1 MDLNVIIVITLS
13 IIFGALFFI
22 TEFFNEKINIR
33 LHVSFIAGIS
43 VAYFFLILLP
53 EIAHNLPE
61 FPLGLEIFE
70 YLFIF
75 FGFSFIHISEK
86 LILQRVESKSQE
98 KVRELYEKEK
108 LLEAVE
114 KNIENT
120 IDKEILKDDVDNL
133 SLKMLAN
140 VVVDLNKQNKE
151 INTQIEETKRK
162 IQMHIENDL
171 NELRFFTNFFY
182 HFIVGIILLALLFI
196 DFLQGILFFIFAFFR
211 IIISNRS
218 DLSDKIYTD
227 LDIEIQ
233 FKESQFKKFI
243 LAFSTLTGVI
253 IGLFFEF
260 LFQVDI
266 ELIYILYSFISG
278 VILYTIVREVIPEK
292 EKGKPIYFLIGAAGF
307 TIIIL
312 LINIFTTLIQ
322 LD

>member
-22 TEFFNEKINIR
+22 TEFFNERINIR

>member
-22 TEFFNEKINIR
+22 TEFFNERINIQ

>member
-1 MDLNVIIVITLS
+1 MDLNVIIIIILS

-22 TEFFNEKINIR
+22 TEFFDERINIQ

-75 FGFSFIHISEK
+75 FGFSFIHVSEK

>member
-22 TEFFNEKINIR
+22 TEFFNEKINIQ

-243 LAFSTLTGVI
+243 LAFSTLTGVM

>member
-22 TEFFNEKINIR
+22 TEFFDEQINIQ

-53 EIAHNLPE
+53 EIAHNLPK

-75 FGFSFIHISEK
+75 FGFSFIHVSEK

-243 LAFSTLTGVI
+243 LAFSTLTGVM

>member
-75 FGFSFIHISEK
+75 FGFSFIHVSEK

-108 LLEAVE
+108 LLEVVE

-171 NELRFFTNFFY
+171 NELRFFTNLFY

-196 DFLQGILFFIFAFFR
+196 DFLQGILFFIFAFFK

-233 FKESQFKKFI
+233 FKKSQFKKLI

>member
-13 IIFGALFFI
+13 LIFGALFFI
-22 TEFFNEKINIR
+22 TEFFNEKINIQ

-75 FGFSFIHISEK
+75 FGFSFIHVSEK

-243 LAFSTLTGVI
+243 LAFSTLTGVM

>member
-1 MDLNVIIVITLS
+1 MDLNVIIIIILS

-22 TEFFNEKINIR
+22 TEFFDERINIR

-75 FGFSFIHISEK
+75 FGFSFIHVSEK

>member
-70 YLFIF
+70 YLFIL

-98 KVRELYEKEK
+98 RVRELYEKEK
-108 LLEAVE
+108 ILEAVE

-140 VVVDLNKQNKE
+140 VVVDLNKQIKE
-151 INTQIEETKRK
+151 INIQIEETKRK
-162 IQMHIENDL
+162 IQLHIENDL

-260 LFQVDI
+260 LFQVNI

-278 VILYTIVREVIPEK
+278 VILYIIVREVIPEK